1 MKTRR
6 LEDKEIRELRGIV
19 RSSGKTGA
27 EVKRSQAIL
36 LLDAE
41 KEIED
46 IENITGYG
54 RSQIFE
60 LRKQYLLHGI
70 STIED
75 KRIGTPKE
83 LLTKK
88 QRDEIVETV
97 KTKAPKD
104 LGTYWKNY
112 DHWTTSVLGDWIKR
126 KYKVVYKSKTS
137 HYLLFQQAAFTY
149 HKPGRVYH
157 EHNETEV
164 KKWEKTIKSKLK
176 TFLQEKE
183 TVVLA
188 ADEMILT
195 TATTIQKVWL
205 PVGEYPKIECST
217 AGRKR
222 RNVYGFLNIKTGT
235 EHAFKTELQ
244 NMYVTKEILEQVRAC
259 YPKQKI
265 ALFWDNAGW
274 HKGSVVQE
282 YLTQDGHIEVIHF
295 PTYAPEENPQEH
307 VWKSGRSR
315 CTHNKFIEDIDKAA
329 DELVTYFNTT
339 KFPYKLLGM
348 SPIP

>member
-6 LEDKEIRELRGIV
+6 LEGKEIRELRGIIKGK
-19 RSSGKTGA
+19 GKTGA

-41 KEIED
+41 KETED

-60 LRKQYLLHGI
+60 LRKQYLKHGI
-70 STIED
+70 SSIED
-75 KRIGTPKE
+75 KRTGAPKE
-83 LLTKK
+83 ILTKK
-88 QRDEIVETV
+88 QRDEVIEIVQ
-97 KTKAPKD
+97 TKEPKD
-104 LGTYWKNY
+104 LGVYWKNY
-112 DHWTTSVLGDWIKR
+112 GHWTTSILGDWIER
-126 KYKVVYKSKTS
+126 KYKVAYKSKTS
-137 HYLLFQQAAFTY
+137 HYLLFRKADFTY
-149 HKPGRVYH
+149 HKPGRVYR
-157 EHNETEV
+157 EHDEKAV
-164 KKWEKTIKSKLK
+164 KKWKKSTKPKLK
-176 TFLQEKE
+176 KLLREKD

-188 ADEMILT
+188 VDEMILT
-195 TATTIQKVWL
+195 TATTIQKIWL
-205 PVGEYPKIECST
+205 PKGEYPKIECAT
-217 AGRKR
+217 GGRKR
-222 RNVYGFLNIKTGT
+222 RNVYGFLNIKTGQ

-244 NMYVTKEILEQVRAC
+244 NMHVTKEVLAKVRKL

-282 YLTQDGHIEVIHF
+282 YIKKDNNITVIHF

-315 CTHNKFIEDIDKAA
+315 CTHNTFIEDIDKAT
-329 DELVTYFNTT
+329 DGLIEYFNKT
-339 KFPYKLLGM
+339 KFRYKLLGF
-348 SPIP
+348 SPVS

>member
-1 MKTRR
+1 MRTRR
-6 LEDKEIRELRGIV
+6 LGEKEIRELQGVIKGN
-19 RSSGKTGA
+19 GKTGA

-36 LLDAE
+36 LLDGG
-41 KEIED
+41 KHIREIES
-46 IENITGYG
+46 ITGYG

-60 LRKQYLLHGI
+60 LRNRYLKVGI
-70 STIED
+70 SSVED
-75 KRIGTPKE
+75 KRTGAPKE

-88 QRDEIVETV
+88 QRNEIVQTV

-112 DHWTTSVLGDWIKR
+112 DHWTTSVLGDWIEREYEVK
-126 KYKVVYKSKTS
+126 YKSKTS
-137 HYLLFQQAAFTY
+137 HYLLFRKAEFTY

-157 EHNETEV
+157 EHSEEEV
-164 KKWEKTIKSKLK
+164 EKWKKSTKPKLK
-176 TFLQEKE
+176 KLLREKD
-183 TVVLA
+183 TVLLS

-205 PVGEYPKIECST
+205 PKGEYPTIECST
-217 AGRKR
+217 GGRKR

-244 NMYVTKEILEQVRAC
+244 NMHVTKEILEKVRAL

-282 YLTQDGHIEVIHF
+282 YIKQDKNIEIIHF
-295 PTYAPEENPQEH
+295 PTYTPEENPQEH
-307 VWKSGRSR
+307 VWKSGRSH
-315 CTHNKFIEDIDKAA
+315 CTHNRFIEDIDKAT
-329 DELVTYFNTT
+329 DELVAYFNGN
-339 KFPYKLLGM
+339 KFPYKLLGF
-348 SPIP
+348 SPVS